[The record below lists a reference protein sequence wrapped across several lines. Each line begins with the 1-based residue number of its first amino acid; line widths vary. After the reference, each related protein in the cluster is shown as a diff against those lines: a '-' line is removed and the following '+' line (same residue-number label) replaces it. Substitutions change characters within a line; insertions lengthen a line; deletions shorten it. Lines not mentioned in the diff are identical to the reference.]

1 MKKLIIFVFIIFVGI
16 LFANPIMPG
25 PIIVELYRDGNDWEL
40 TLYNETMF
48 EFNLDNCALSS
59 NYGFS
64 EFNDEIEFLEY
75 VTVTNDDLQDS
86 LYINWESD
94 VIRTYYDDGNGLEEI
109 DNWSFAPVSY
119 WFNSINSL
127 YSGQSLRRHEPM
139 MDYEFLLKDSNIE
152 EGLRTRGIFEGYI
165 FDVNGDPVENASI
178 EFYRDEN
185 WLENIFLPITSNA
198 IGFFSSEIFAK
209 NFEVSVCLGS
219 QVLVD
224 TFLTIEPD
232 STTFIEFYTDYNPSS
247 SDNHEI
253 SLPASYYNL
262 SNYPNPF
269 NPTTVISFSV
279 PQTSSFVTIEIFNS
293 RGQKI
298 KTISPSLCHPEPV
311 EGRGETKCNVIWNG
325 TNENNKQVPS
335 GVYFYKLVSGG
346 KELAANKML
355 LLK

>member
-1 MKKLIIFVFIIFVGI
+1 M
-16 LFANPIMPG
+16 
-25 PIIVELYRDGNDWEL
+25 E
-40 TLYNETMF
+40 
-48 EFNLDNCALSS
+48 EFTLDNCAISTGT
-59 NYGFS
+59 GFS
-64 EFNDEIEFLEY
+64 EFNDGIEFLQY
-75 VTVTNDDLQDS
+75 VTVTYEDLQDS
-86 LYINWESD
+86 LCINWESD

-152 EGLRTRGIFEGYI
+152 DGLRTRGILEGYVY
-165 FDVNGDPVENASI
+165 DLNDDQLEGATI

-185 WLENIFLPITSNA
+185 WLENIFPPIISNS
-198 IGFFSSEIFAK
+198 IGFYSSEIYAK
-209 NFEVSVCLGS
+209 NYEVSICLGS

-247 SDNHEI
+247 SDDYEI
-253 SLPASYYNL
+253 SLPSSYYNL

-269 NPTTVISFSV
+269 NPTTEISFSI
-279 PQTSSFVTIEIFNS
+279 PQTSSSVTIEIYNS

-298 KTISPSLCHPEPV
+298 KTLDIPNSSSQNPNQI
-311 EGRGETKCNVIWNG
+311 TWNG

-335 GVYFYKLVSGG
+335 GVYLYKLVSNGR
-346 KELAANKML
+346 ELAANKML